1 MNVTGADRMIF
12 SNSGII
18 DTSADADTAKE
29 AWGDVQS
36 YQYASINSWTLSSDN
51 GLKTVYSQFLDTAY
65 NGSYYTYEITLD
77 ETNPSVADFEINNN
91 DVKPIG
97 YETELT
103 YSYTEANRVWIEY
116 RNDEGVWSEREELF
130 SSPVTKNWTLKPL
143 E

>member
-91 DVKPIG
+91 DVKTIG
-97 YETELT
+97 
-103 YSYTEANRVWIEY
+103 
-116 RNDEGVWSEREELF
+116 
-130 SSPVTKNWTLKPL
+130 
-143 E
+143 